1 MKIVRGGYEHQ
12 AIAQVLME
20 SLYLLDAEDSSGIRC
35 FNVDEMKIGT
45 WGRFACLDTAT
56 EVLDELFDCVYNDK
70 QYYSVPDYM
79 ECYEAAKHIEG
90 SSEAI
95 DPRRNALAAVVAV
108 DNEYLDD
115 LCVHIGYELVDKEE
129 V

>member
-56 EVLDELFDCVYNDK
+56 EVLDELFDCVYNDQ
-70 QYYSVPDYM
+70 QYYSVPDYQD
-79 ECYEAAKHIEG
+79 CYRASKQN
-90 SSEAI
+90 
-95 DPRRNALAAVVAV
+95 PRGNALLAVTEV